1 MAAAIRRANLPFRHV
16 ASLALVVAA
25 SLPAALPPVHY
36 ADHFRIPTRPLMTA
50 ALHPAEPALA
60 TDRARRG
67 GRAGKRA

>member
-1 MAAAIRRANLPFRHV
+1 MFQPILVRNAGRECFGGGNSAGNLPFRHV

-50 ALHPAEPALA
+50 AL
-60 TDRARRG
+60 
-67 GRAGKRA
+67 